1 MKDNYYDTAQICLNG
16 HTVNSNAISSPQLNQ
31 KHCAECGKQTI
42 TKCPACNTAIRG
54 YYTPAGSFEL
64 YGYYYKPA
72 YCHNCGEAFPWTT
85 SSLKAASELVDE
97 LEALN
102 PEEKQQLKD
111 SFPDI
116 VKDTPKTVVAG
127 TRFKRLME
135 KAGAEAYDGMK
146 SILINVVSEAVK
158 KSVFGPIEIY
168 MPNKALQPTPCH
180 G

>member
-1 MKDNYYDTAQICLNG
+1 MRGNAMKDNYYDTAQICLNG

-31 KHCAECGKQTI
+31 KHCAKCGEQTI

-158 KSVFGPIEIY
+158 KSVFGP
-168 MPNKALQPTPCH
+168 
-180 G
+180 